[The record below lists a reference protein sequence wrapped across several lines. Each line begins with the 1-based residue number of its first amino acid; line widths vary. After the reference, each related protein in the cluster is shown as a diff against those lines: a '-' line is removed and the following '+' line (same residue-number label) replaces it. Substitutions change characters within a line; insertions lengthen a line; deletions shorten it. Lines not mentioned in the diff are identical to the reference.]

1 MDRYSSASKTS
12 TSTRGLSVKYLR
24 YRNKGGSL
32 TSDVWTSEGDFIG
45 CNDAETEQLVIESN
59 REALEAAYGVPLT
72 PALAD
77 SDPWDQKSPLLEN
90 PAAAAKLAADEARQL
105 AEAREAAVQAE
116 MRAMAEE
123 RLAAR

>member
-1 MDRYSSASKTS
+1 M
-12 TSTRGLSVKYLR
+12 KYLR
-24 YRNKGGSL
+24 FRNKGGSL

-90 PAAAAKLAADEARQL
+90 PAAAAKLAADEA
-105 AEAREAAVQAE
+105 E